1 MVKSRRTPVKLSW
14 MFLIQ
19 RLLWKILYNLVGPN
33 NNPTEALNL
42 IELDP
47 IIENSLESSKT
58 QFNTTISNHKHDI
71 PGDTVQ
77 NPLGNRLTR
86 YYLKKPSKVKPSS
99 VKDRKKQKIRV
110 KYRVPSVKTHG
121 NPVKTGLTR
130 YYFTK
135 PSKTQ

>member
-33 NNPTEALNL
+33 NNPTEALNP

-99 VKDRKKQKIRV
+99 VKDRKKQK
-110 KYRVPSVKTHG
+110 
-121 NPVKTGLTR
+121 
-130 YYFTK
+130 
-135 PSKTQ
+135 